1 MGTGCQISSA
11 AQGEPPMPIYSIS
24 IFFRQADK
32 AHVLSRREELSSFS
46 FLWRSKVAEFVRFGS
61 RQAAQHVDAGA
72 YESIVPDEQNDK
84 LQYVCHSNGSAD
96 GLFVATMVTD
106 MDYPARTV
114 YRLINQLLVLF
125 SDNYRQRIVDS
136 PNPISKDLDLDF
148 PPLAEFLANYQDPQ
162 SADVA
167 FQIMQDL
174 DQTKEVMYKT
184 IDQVIK
190 RGESLESIMSKSE
203 DLSGASM
210 KFYKTSKKTKCCTI
224 L

>member
-114 YRLINQLLVLF
+114 Y
-125 SDNYRQRIVDS
+125 
-136 PNPISKDLDLDF
+136 PISKDLDLDF